1 MKMKPMN
8 ERDPMRV
15 GLITIAILGL
25 IGAAVVVL
33 SVTSFGTK
41 KYTAVVEHTAGLRTG
56 EDVQVHGVNSGKVTG
71 VELED
76 DHVLVSF
83 VLDQDIELGNQTTA
97 TVKVATLLGSHYLE
111 VDPNGTG
118 ALANGQIPI
127 DRTSVPYNLQDVIE
141 EGTKALDKLDP
152 DILAKA
158 LTAMAGTL
166 GASEDEIG
174 PALEGVARL
183 SEVISKRSDQV
194 GDLLE
199 STRSVTD
206 QLSASSEDIV
216 GLMKQ
221 ANLVVGEITSRKE
234 TIHTLLVE
242 TTELSKALTA
252 IVTSTNGKLKPAL
265 TDLNAALDSLNRQ
278 DKQLTRLLEV
288 MGPSLRYV
296 ANATGSGPFVPLYVK
311 PPAIPADD
319 TTCKL
324 RGDC

>member
-1 MKMKPMN
+1 MKPMN

-41 KYTAVVEHTAGLRTG
+41 KYTAVIEHTAGLRTG

-76 DHVLVSF
+76 DHVVVSF
-83 VLDQDIELGNQTTA
+83 VLDSDIELGNQTTA

-118 ALANGQIPI
+118 SLANAQIPM

-194 GDLLE
+194 GDLLA

-234 TIHTLLVE
+234 AIHTLLVE
-242 TTELSKALTA
+242 TTDLSKALTA

-265 TDLNAALDSLNRQ
+265 ADLNAVLDTLNRQ
-278 DKQLTRLLEV
+278 DKQLTNLLEV
-288 MGPSLRYV
+288 MGPSVRYL
-296 ANATGSGPFVPLYVK
+296 ANATGSGPFVPLYLK
-311 PPAIPADD
+311 PPAVPADD

-324 RGDC
+324 RGDCQ

>member
-1 MKMKPMN
+1 MN
-8 ERDPMRV
+8 ERDPLRV
-15 GLITIAILGL
+15 GVITLIILGI
-25 IGAAVVVL
+25 IGAIVVVL

-41 KYTAVVEHTAGLRTG
+41 TYTAVVEHTAGLRKG

-71 VELED
+71 IELEE
-76 DHVLVSF
+76 DHVLVTF
-83 VLDQDIELGNQTTA
+83 VLDQDIDLGNQTTA

-118 ALANGQIPI
+118 SLAGEQIPLE
-127 DRTSVPYNLQDVIE
+127 RTSVPYNLQDVIE
-141 EGTKALDKLDP
+141 EGTKALDKLDANL
-152 DILAKA
+152 LAEA

-166 GASEDEIG
+166 GASQEEIG

-194 GDLLE
+194 GDLLR

-206 QLSASSEDIV
+206 QLSRSSEDIV

-221 ANLVVGEITSRKE
+221 ANLVFTEITSRRE
-234 TIHTLLVE
+234 AIHRLLVE
-242 TTELSKALTA
+242 TTDLSNALTA
-252 IVTSTNGKLKPAL
+252 IVKATDGKLKPAL
-265 TDLNAALDSLNRQ
+265 TDLNAVLRTLNSQ
-278 DKQLTRLLEV
+278 DKQLTHLLEV
-288 MGPSLRYV
+288 MAPALRYV
-296 ANATGSGPFVPLYVK
+296 ANATGSGPFVPLYLK

-324 RGDC
+324 RGDCQ

>member
-1 MKMKPMN
+1 MN
-8 ERDPMRV
+8 ERDPLRV
-15 GLITIAILGL
+15 GIITLAVLGL

-41 KYTAVVEHTAGLRTG
+41 TYTAVIEHTAGLRTG
-56 EDVQVHGVNSGKVTG
+56 EDVQIHGVNSGKVTG
-71 VELED
+71 IELED
-76 DHVLVSF
+76 DHVLVTF
-83 VLDQDIELGNQTTA
+83 VLDKDIELGNQTTG

-111 VDPNGTG
+111 VNPNGTG
-118 ALANGQIPI
+118 SLAGDQIPI

-152 DILAKA
+152 ELLAEA
-158 LTAMAGTL
+158 LTAVAGTL
-166 GASEDEIG
+166 GASQEEIG

-194 GDLLE
+194 GDLLA

-206 QLSASSEDIV
+206 QLSDSSEDIV

-221 ANLVVGEITSRKE
+221 ANLVVSEITARKE
-234 TIHTLLVE
+234 AIRRLLVE
-242 TTELSKALTA
+242 TTELSQALTA
-252 IVTSTNGKLKPAL
+252 IVKATDGKLEPAL
-265 TDLNAALDSLNRQ
+265 ADIKAVLKTLNSQ

-288 MGPSLRYV
+288 MAPSLRYV
-296 ANATGSGPFVPLYVK
+296 ANATGSGPFLPLYLK

-319 TTCKL
+319 TTCKF
-324 RGDC
+324 RGDCR